1 MLRLTWHDEVD
12 VASMLCMACLLLLS
26 TCKLA
31 CQTTKPGS
39 LAYLVHSPVYFSIFQ
54 PLVSPCRVASH
65 AVHALILQA
74 QTLAVVHAMHALI
87 PKFKH

>member
-39 LAYLVHSPVYFSIFQ
+39 LAYLVHFSVYFFIFQ
-54 PLVSPCRVASH
+54 PLVSTCRVATH
-65 AVHALILQA
+65 AVHALIIQV
-74 QTLAVVHAMHALI
+74 QTLAVAHALHALI